1 MYNVLL
7 SLQVDRIIFC
17 VFLEEDLDVYKLLL
31 LKYFPSEKSVEQQ
44 SHQQEID
51 VTEPNEAKGNDD
63 DKPTEE
69 EGERKSGVTEGVKLR
84 VSSFY
89 GA

>member
-17 VFLEEDLDVYKLLL
+17 VFLEEDLDVYQLLL
-31 LKYFPSEKSVEQQ
+31 LKYFPSEESVKQQ

-51 VTEPNEAKGNDD
+51 VTGRNQAKGNDD

-69 EGERKSGVTEGVKLR
+69 EGGRQSGVKEGVMLQ